1 VRRAVCWPMGVAV
14 GALSARLGA
23 LAGIPAPERVL
34 NVLAARGVDFS
45 VTDRSGLPASVS
57 ERTPVRMCV
66 GCRRRD
72 SWSALLRVVAVKD
85 EQNGSVRLA
94 PDPQHRLPGRG
105 AWLHPST
112 TCLEQAV
119 RRKAFTRALRLGAGP
134 DVAPVVEYLHQIST
148 QPKAGHAE

>member
-1 VRRAVCWPMGVAV
+1 GIRRSV
-14 GALSARLGA
+14 
-23 LAGIPAPERVL
+23 RVL
-34 NVLAARGVDFS
+34 NLPAAGGVDLC

-112 TCLEQAV
+112 SCLEQAV
-119 RRKAFTRALRLGAGP
+119 RRKAFTRALRLPAGP
-134 DVAPVVEYLHQIST
+134 NVAPVAEHLHQIST